1 MQLRDYQIKDIKN
14 IREAFASH
22 RFASVPDHR
31 ILFRGATGS
40 GKTVMFAD
48 MATKSARIGNRVCI
62 IVHRRELLDQIVKRI
77 DEFSNPLAYGVIA
90 SGVQSKMER
99 CIQIATIQTLVRR
112 DYKDKFDFIIIDEA
126 HHALASQ
133 YLKVINGNPKAK
145 ILGVTATPCRMQGY
159 GLGDLFTRFVEQSL
173 SIKELIEAGY
183 LSKPLVYAPSMIDVS
198 DITPQAGD
206 YNQKELEF
214 AASSDRIVGDA
225 VEYYKALAPGRPAIA
240 FCVSVKHAMLTAER
254 FQSQGIAARC
264 IYGDLNKATRSQY
277 ISGLASGDIKV
288 LTSCDLI
295 SEGLD
300 VPVVSCGIMLR
311 PTHSLALALQQMG
324 RILRPSPG
332 KTDAI
337 ILDHAGNCLRHGMP
351 QQDRVWTLDKR
362 TKHGPNVR
370 DEIDVN
376 VRQCPI
382 CYYVHESSKM
392 CMGCGYEYQP
402 EDRVITKAEGKLQ
415 LLKEKKAR
423 ALSRK
428 TEVRKART
436 RSALET
442 IAERRGYQYGWVNMI
457 LRSRGQAG

>member
-1 MQLRDYQIKDIKN
+1 
-14 IREAFASH
+14 
-22 RFASVPDHR
+22 
-31 ILFRGATGS
+31 
-40 GKTVMFAD
+40 
-48 MATKSARIGNRVCI
+48 
-62 IVHRRELLDQIVKRI
+62 
-77 DEFSNPLAYGVIA
+77 
-90 SGVQSKMER
+90 
-99 CIQIATIQTLVRR
+99 
-112 DYKDKFDFIIIDEA
+112 
-126 HHALASQ
+126 
-133 YLKVINGNPKAK
+133 
-145 ILGVTATPCRMQGY
+145 MQGY
-159 GLGDLFTRFVEQSL
+159 GLGDLFTRFVEQSM
-173 SIKELIEAGY
+173 SIKELIKAGY
-183 LSKPLVYAPSMIDVS
+183 LSPVRVYAPSMIDVS
-198 DITPQAGD
+198 DIKLQAGD

-240 FCVSVKHAMLTAER
+240 FCVSVKHAILTAKR
-254 FQSQGIAARC
+254 FRDKGVDAAYIC
-264 IYGDLNKATRSQY
+264 GTQNKITRRIL
-277 ISGLASGDIKV
+277 ISALSSGKIKV

-362 TKHGPNVR
+362 TKHGPSVR

-382 CYYVHESSKM
+382 CYFVHETAAS
-392 CMGCGYEYQP
+392 CTGCGYEYQP

-428 TEVRKART
+428 TEVRKARS
-436 RSALET
+436 RSQLEA
-442 IAERRGYQYGWVNMI
+442 IAEKRGYQYGWVNMI
-457 LRSRGQAG
+457 LRSRGQAS